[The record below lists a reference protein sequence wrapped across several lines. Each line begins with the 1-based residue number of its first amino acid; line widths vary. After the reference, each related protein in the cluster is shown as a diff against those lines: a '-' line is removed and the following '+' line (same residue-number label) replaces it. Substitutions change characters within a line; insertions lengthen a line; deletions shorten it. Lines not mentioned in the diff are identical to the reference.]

1 MQNRHPFRPYQLE
14 IGRAVMESVARGK
27 GLTFTVEI
35 ARQGGKNELS
45 AQLGTLLLTMNYA
58 DGGNMIKAAP
68 TFLPQALI
76 SMNRL
81 KERLDDAGY
90 RGHWYTEAGNAVVLG
105 KARQLFLSAEPNA
118 NVVGNTAHILLEVD
132 EAQDIESDKYHKE
145 FRPMGASTN
154 VTTVLYG
161 TPWDGR
167 SLLEEVAE
175 SNRELERKDGV
186 KRHFSVPWEEVAAHS
201 PPYRSYVEAERQRM
215 GENHPLFRT
224 QYLLLPVSGQGGL
237 FTAGDTGQLQG
248 SHSRLRTPTRNG
260 VYVAGLDVG
269 GGLTGA
275 GDLTASGQRPD
286 STVLTIG
293 ELDFSAIDNFNRD
306 PAVRVVEHYEWQGVP
321 HHALYPRLVDILKN
335 VWRCRRVAVD
345 ATGMGEGVASV
356 LSKALGSSAVTSL
369 RYSTQSKSRLGYDLM
384 SAVNSGRL
392 KMYARDGS
400 QEWAE
405 FWRQVTSAQ
414 VQYRMDKTMN
424 FYVEE
429 SDGHDDYLNSL
440 ALLVEAGK
448 YLPRVARG
456 RARPRMRQRSLA
468 LA

>member
-1 MQNRHPFRPYQLE
+1 MQNRHPLREYQLE
-14 IGRAVMESVARGK
+14 IGRAVMESVTGGK

-45 AQLGTLLLTMNYA
+45 AQLATLLMTMLMIR
-58 DGGNMIKAAP
+58 GGNMIKAAP

-90 RGHWYTEAGNAVVLG
+90 GGFWRTESGNAVVLG
-105 KARQLFLSAEPNA
+105 KAKQLFLSAEPHA
-118 NVVGNTAHILLEVD
+118 NVVGNTAHILLEMD
-132 EAQDIESDKYHKE
+132 EAQDIESDKYHKD

-161 TPWDGR
+161 TPWDGH
-167 SLLEEVAE
+167 SLLEEEAQA
-175 SNRELERKDGV
+175 NMELERKDGV
-186 KRHFSVPWEEVAAHS
+186 KRHFSVPWEEVARHS
-201 PPYRSYVEAERQRM
+201 PPYRRYVESERERM
-215 GENHPLFRT
+215 GETHPLFRT
-224 QYLLLPVSGQGGL
+224 QYLLLPVSGRGGL
-237 FTAGDTGQLQG
+237 FTAGDTSQLQG
-248 SHSRLRTPTRNG
+248 SHSRVRGPARG
-260 VYVAGLDVG
+260 AVYVAGLDVG
-269 GGLTGA
+269 GGSDQTLM
-275 GDLTASGQRPD
+275 SGRKPD

-293 ELDFSAIDNFNRD
+293 ELDFSSTDTINRD
-306 PAVRVVEHYEWQGVP
+306 PAVRVVEHYEWQGIP
-321 HHALYPRLVDILKN
+321 HHKLYPRLVDLLKN

-345 ATGMGEGVASV
+345 ATGMGEGIASV
-356 LSKALGSSAVTSL
+356 LSKALGTSAVTSL
-369 RYSTQSKSRLGYDLM
+369 RFSAQSKSRLGYDLL

-400 QEWAE
+400 EEWGE
-405 FWRQVTSAQ
+405 FWRQVTSAR

-429 SDGHDDYLNSL
+429 SRGHDDYLNSL
-440 ALLVEAGK
+440 ALLVGAGK

-456 RARPRMRQRSLA
+456 RARTRERQLA
-468 LA
+468 MV

>member
-1 MQNRHPFRPYQLE
+1 MKYRSPFRKYQLE
-14 IGRAVMESVARGK
+14 IGRAVTESVARGR

-45 AQLGTLLLTMNYA
+45 SQLGLLLLTLNRSC
-58 DGGNMIKAAP
+58 GGNMIKAAP
-68 TFLPQALI
+68 TFIPQCRI

-81 KERLDDAGY
+81 KERLDGAGY
-90 RGHWYTEAGNAVVLG
+90 GGVWYTEAGNTIVFR
-105 KARQLFLSAEPNA
+105 KARQLFLSAEPHA
-118 NVVGNTAHILLEVD
+118 NVVGNTAHILLEMD

-167 SLLEEVAE
+167 SLLEEVAA
-175 SNRELERKDGV
+175 SNLELERKDGV
-186 KRHFSVPWEEVAAHS
+186 KRHFSVPWDEVAKHS
-201 PPYRSYVEAERQRM
+201 PPYLKYVESERERM

-224 QYLLLPVSGQGGL
+224 QYLLLPVSGRGGL
-237 FTAGDTGQLQG
+237 FSAGDTSQLQG
-248 SHSRLRTPTRNG
+248 IHPRLRGPLSST

-269 GGLTGA
+269 GGTDDVL
-275 GDLTASGQRPD
+275 ASGRRPD

-293 ELDFSAIDNFNRD
+293 ELDFSTADALNRD
-306 PAVRVVEHYEWQGVP
+306 PAVRVVEHHEWQGIP
-321 HHALYPRLVDILKN
+321 HHALYPRLVDLLKN
-335 VWRCRRVAVD
+335 VWRCRRVVVD

-356 LSKALGSSAVTSL
+356 LTKALGASVVTSL
-369 RYSTQSKSRLGYDLM
+369 RYSAQSKSRLGYDLL

-400 QEWAE
+400 EEWAE
-405 FWRQVTSAQ
+405 FWRQATSAR

-424 FYVEE
+424 FYVDE
-429 SDGHDDYLNSL
+429 SQGHDDYLNSL

-448 YLPRVARG
+448 YLPRVAKG
-456 RARPRMRQRSLA
+456 RQRERQLA
-468 LA
+468 MV

>member
-1 MQNRHPFRPYQLE
+1 MNERYPLRKYQLD
-14 IGRAVMESVARGK
+14 IGRAITESMVGGQ
-27 GLTFTVEI
+27 GLTLTVEI

-45 AQLGTLLLTMNYA
+45 AQMATFFLTANMYL
-58 DGGNMIKAAP
+58 GGNLIKAAP
-68 TFLPQALI
+68 TFLPQCVI

-81 KERLDDAGY
+81 KERLNDANFGS
-90 RGHWYTEAGNAVVLG
+90 RLRTESGNTVVLG
-105 KARQLFLSAEPNA
+105 KARQIFLSAEPNA
-118 NVVGNTAHILLEVD
+118 NVVGNTAHILLEMD
-132 EAQDIESDKYHKE
+132 EAQDIEPEKYHKE

-161 TPWDGR
+161 TPWDGH
-167 SLLEEVAE
+167 SLLEEVAQA
-175 SNRELERKDGV
+175 NLELERKDGI
-186 KRHFSVPWEEVAAHS
+186 KRHFSVPWDEVAAHS
-201 PPYRSYVEAERQRM
+201 PPYRRYVESERERM

-224 QYLLLPVSGQGGL
+224 QYLLLPVSGRGGL
-237 FTAGDTGQLQG
+237 FAAGDTAQLQG
-248 SHSRLRTPTRNG
+248 RHPRLRGPARNA

-269 GGLTGA
+269 GGSDEALM
-275 GDLTASGQRPD
+275 SVRRPD

-293 ELDFSAIDNFNRD
+293 ELDFSAADTLNRD
-306 PAVRVVEHYEWQGVP
+306 PAVRVVEHYEWQGIP
-321 HHALYPRLVDILKN
+321 HHSLYPRLVDLLKN

-356 LSKALGSSAVTSL
+356 LTKALGPSAVTSL
-369 RYSTQSKSRLGYDLM
+369 RFSAQSKSRLGYELL

-400 QEWAE
+400 EEWAE
-405 FWRQVTSAQ
+405 FWRQVTSAR

-429 SDGHDDYLNSL
+429 SQGHDDYLNSL

-448 YLPRVARG
+448 YLPRVAKGRTRG
-456 RARPRMRQRSLA
+456 RERQRQLA

>member
-1 MQNRHPFRPYQLE
+1 MSIRHPLRKYQLE
-14 IGRAVMESVARGK
+14 IGRAVSQSVFGRK

-45 AQLGTLLLTMNYA
+45 AQLATYFLTMSMVR
-58 DGGNMIKAAP
+58 GGNMIKAAP
-68 TFLPQALI
+68 TFLPQCLI

-81 KERLDDAGY
+81 KEQLNEANFGGRW
-90 RGHWYTEAGNAVVLG
+90 HTEAGNTIVLG
-105 KARQLFLSAEPNA
+105 NARQIFLSAEPHA
-118 NVVGNTAHILLEVD
+118 NVVGNTAHILLEMD
-132 EAQDIESDKYHKE
+132 EAQDIASEKYHKE

-161 TPWDGR
+161 TPWDGH
-167 SLLEEVAE
+167 SLLEEVVE

-186 KRHFSVPWEEVAAHS
+186 KRHFSVPWDEVAKHS
-201 PPYRSYVEAERQRM
+201 PPYRSYVESERERM

-224 QYLLLPVSGQGGL
+224 QYLLLPVSGRGGL
-237 FTAGDTGQLQG
+237 FAAGDTAQLQG
-248 SHSRLRTPTRNG
+248 AHPRLRGPIRDAI
-260 VYVAGLDVG
+260 YVAGLDVG
-269 GGLTGA
+269 GGMD
-275 GDLTASGQRPD
+275 DLSISDRRPD

-293 ELDFSAIDNFNRD
+293 ELDFSTADTLNRD
-306 PAVRVVEHYEWQGVP
+306 PAVRVVEHYEWQGIP

-356 LSKALGSSAVTSL
+356 LTKALGSSAVTSL
-369 RYSTQSKSRLGYDLM
+369 RFSAQSKSRLGYDLL

-400 QEWAE
+400 DEWAE
-405 FWRQVTSAQ
+405 FWRQTTSAR

-429 SDGHDDYLNSL
+429 SQGHDDYLNSL

-448 YLPRVARG
+448 YLPRVAIG
-456 RARPRMRQRSLA
+456 RPRPRDRQLA
-468 LA
+468 LV

>member
-1 MQNRHPFRPYQLE
+1 MGIRHPLREYQLE
-14 IGRAVMESVARGK
+14 IGRAVMDSVTRGK

-45 AQLGTLLLTMNYA
+45 AQMATLMLTMSMA
-58 DGGNMIKAAP
+58 RGGNMIKAAP
-68 TFLPQALI
+68 TFMPQALI

-90 RGHWYTEAGNAVVLG
+90 GGVWRAESGHNVVLG
-105 KARQLFLSAEPNA
+105 RARQMFLSAEPHS
-118 NVVGNTAHILLEVD
+118 NVVGNTAHILLEMD
-132 EAQDIESDKYHKE
+132 EAQSIDSDKYHKE

-161 TPWDGR
+161 TPWDGH

-175 SNRELERKDGV
+175 ANLELERKDGV
-186 KRHFSVPWEEVAAHS
+186 KRHFSVPWEEVARHS
-201 PPYRSYVEAERQRM
+201 PPYRRYVEMERERM

-224 QYLLLPVSGQGGL
+224 QYLLVPVSGRGGL
-237 FTAGDTGQLQG
+237 FTAGDTSQLQG
-248 SHSRLRTPTRNG
+248 SHPRRRGPARGS

-269 GGLTGA
+269 GGLA
-275 GDLTASGQRPD
+275 GGSDGVSASGRRPD

-293 ELDFSAIDNFNRD
+293 ELDFSATDSLQRD
-306 PAVRVVEHYEWQGVP
+306 PAIRVVEHYEWQGIP
-321 HHALYPRLVDILKN
+321 HHTLYPRLVDLLKN

-356 LSKALGSSAVTSL
+356 LSKALGSSAVISL
-369 RYSTQSKSRLGYDLM
+369 RFSAQSKSRLGYDLL

-400 QEWAE
+400 EEWAE
-405 FWRQVTSAQ
+405 FWRQVTSARI
-414 VQYRMDKTMN
+414 QYRMDKTMN

-429 SDGHDDYLNSL
+429 SQGHDDYLNSL
-440 ALLVEAGK
+440 ALLGEAGK

-456 RARPRMRQRSLA
+456 RVRARQRA
-468 LA
+468 LAMI

>member
-1 MQNRHPFRPYQLE
+1 MTNRHPLREYQLE
-14 IGRAVMESVARGK
+14 IGRAVMDSATHGK

-45 AQLGTLLLTMNYA
+45 AQMATLLLTMNMVR
-58 DGGNMIKAAP
+58 GGNMIKAAP
-68 TFLPQALI
+68 TFLPQAVI

-90 RGHWYTEAGNAVVLG
+90 GGFWRTESGQNVVLG
-105 KARQLFLSAEPNA
+105 KARQMFLSAEPHS
-118 NVVGNTAHILLEVD
+118 NVVGNTAHILLEMD
-132 EAQDIESDKYHKE
+132 EAQSIDSDKYHKE

-175 SNRELERKDGV
+175 ANLELERKDGV
-186 KRHFSVPWEEVAAHS
+186 KRHFSVPWEEVARHS
-201 PPYRSYVEAERQRM
+201 PPYQRYVESERERM

-224 QYLLLPVSGQGGL
+224 QYLLLPVSGRGGL
-237 FTAGDTGQLQG
+237 FTAGDTSQLQG
-248 SHSRLRTPTRNG
+248 SHSRHRGPARG
-260 VYVAGLDVG
+260 AVYVAGLDVG
-269 GGLTGA
+269 GGSDETS
-275 GDLTASGQRPD
+275 TSGRRPD
-286 STVLTIG
+286 STVLTVG
-293 ELDFSAIDNFNRD
+293 ELDFSSLDTLQRD
-306 PAVRVVEHYEWQGVP
+306 PAIRVVEHYEWQGIP
-321 HHALYPRLVDILKN
+321 HHALYPRLVDLLKN

-369 RYSTQSKSRLGYDLM
+369 RFSAQSKSRLGYDLL
-384 SAVNSGRL
+384 SSVNSGRL

-400 QEWAE
+400 EEWAE
-405 FWRQVTSAQ
+405 FWRQATSAR

-429 SDGHDDYLNSL
+429 SQGHDDYLNSL

-456 RARPRMRQRSLA
+456 RARVRQRA
-468 LA
+468 LAMV

>member
-1 MQNRHPFRPYQLE
+1 MSNRHPLRKYQSK
-14 IGRAVMESVARGK
+14 IGRAVMESVAGKK

-45 AQLGTLLLTMNYA
+45 AQLATLLLTMFMPV
-58 DGGNMIKAAP
+58 GGNMIKAAP
-68 TFLPQALI
+68 TYLPQALI

-81 KERLDDAGY
+81 KERLNDANYGG
-90 RGHWYTEAGNAVVLG
+90 RWRMESGNAVALG
-105 KARQLFLSAEPNA
+105 KARQIFLSAEPHA
-118 NVVGNTAHILLEVD
+118 NVVGNTAHILLEMD
-132 EAQDIESDKYHKE
+132 EAQGIEPDKYHKE

-161 TPWDGR
+161 TPWDGH
-167 SLLEEVAE
+167 SLLEEVAQA
-175 SNRELERKDGV
+175 NMELERNDGIN
-186 KRHFSVPWEEVAAHS
+186 RHFSVPWDEVALHS
-201 PPYRSYVEAERQRM
+201 EPYRRYVEAERERM

-224 QYLLLPVSGQGGL
+224 QYLLLPVAGRGGL
-237 FTAGDTGQLQG
+237 FSASDASQLQG
-248 SHSRLRTPTRNG
+248 SHSRLRGPVRDA

-269 GGLTGA
+269 GGFDEL
-275 GDLTASGQRPD
+275 SGSERGPD

-293 ELDFSAIDNFNRD
+293 ELDFSAADTLQRD
-306 PAVRVVEHYEWQGVP
+306 PAIRVVEHYEWKGVP
-321 HHALYPRLVDILKN
+321 HHALYPRLVDLLKN

-356 LSKALGSSAVTSL
+356 LSKALGASAVTSL
-369 RYSTQSKSRLGYDLM
+369 RYSAQSKSRLGYDMLA
-384 SAVNSGRL
+384 AVNSGRL

-400 QEWAE
+400 EEWAE
-405 FWRQVTSAQ
+405 FWRQAASAR
-414 VQYRMDKTMN
+414 VQYRMDKSMN

-429 SDGHDDYLNSL
+429 TQGHDDYLNSL

-456 RARPRMRQRSLA
+456 RPQARERQLA
-468 LA
+468 MV